1 MYEWDKSF
9 SEFQLEYLMQN
20 DRLFHFTDSQHSLD
34 SGYANLSHKMSLQSP
49 FSSSVLYVGLR
60 LTKHHCC
67 GIFEEENPQ
76 RASYINQ
83 VKLPQ
88 HRTCNFS
95 FDVFL
100 TASVSNVT
108 KVADVQNMF
117 LLFEQRQSSDL
128 PQWEQKNTN
137 GSSQVKDD

>member
-76 RASYINQ
+76 RASYISQ

-100 TASVSNVT
+100 TASGIMSR
-108 KVADVQNMF
+108 KQLMF
-117 LLFEQRQSSDL
+117 KICFCCLNKDKAQTSHSGSRKIQMGLLR
-128 PQWEQKNTN
+128 
-137 GSSQVKDD
+137 